1 MSGKQ
6 PNENPDNGSSQGGW
20 KMNDWPPRVS
30 KKQKIWKKQKFQST
44 FYEIK
49 DLDDMTRSGTGV
61 VLVKINKISAKGLI

>member
-30 KKQKIWKKQKFQST
+30 KKQKICKKQKF
-44 FYEIK
+44 
-49 DLDDMTRSGTGV
+49 
-61 VLVKINKISAKGLI
+61 LIDFP